1 MQRVFLALAVLVSLV
16 GSEATAQGTIRGVL
30 YDSLLTSKPVADAEV
45 VLLGANRSV
54 KTDSRGRFDIPDVP
68 AGKHAVAFWAP
79 WLDSV
84 ALPAIQQEIEVAAS
98 GSSAIAMLATP
109 SLAAYQLAACG
120 TELAPEM
127 GILIGEVRGPDGAP
141 MPGIGVST
149 RWSETRIGVGQFE
162 RILFAAVDTS
172 NAAGLYVI
180 CGVPVGNEV
189 ALRAIG
195 SGGVGSN
202 EIVIPIPA
210 VVQRRDLAVAPR
222 DLLTRIVGRVLS
234 HSGTPIAAAAVA
246 LVGDSARVARTDD
259 EGKFVLDSVPRRSSQ
274 IVARALGHIPR
285 MATVELSD
293 AVSDVDD
300 IQLER
305 IPQELSAVM
314 VDGEPLTAGRLAF
327 MTRRERGLGSF
338 IDDETMSR
346 MANKNSTLVAALV
359 PRTTIRQTRQGPM
372 ILLRRGSDF
381 CRPRFFIDGYDNGD
395 ITADEEGSVMNRAK
409 RIEIYTANAAPP
421 QFNDFDGCGAV
432 VIWTR

>member
-1 MQRVFLALAVLVSLV
+1 MQRSLLLLAALVTLV
-16 GSEATAQGTIRGVL
+16 AGEATAQGTIRGIL
-30 YDSLLTSKPVADAEV
+30 FDSLLTNKPVAGAEI
-45 VLLGANRSV
+45 VLLGANRRV
-54 KTDSRGRFDIPDVP
+54 KTDDRGRFDIDEVP
-68 AGKHAVAFWAP
+68 AGKHTIAFWAP

-84 ALPAIQQEIEVAAS
+84 ALPAIQHEIEVAS
-98 GSSAIAMLATP
+98 GSSAIAMLGTP
-109 SLAAYQLAACG
+109 SLRAYQLAACG

-127 GILIGEVRGPDGAP
+127 GILLGEVRGPDGVP
-141 MPGIGVST
+141 LPDIGVST
-149 RWSETRIGVGQFE
+149 RWSETLIGVGQFE
-162 RILFAAVDTS
+162 RILFASVDTS

-195 SGGVGSN
+195 SAGVGSN
-202 EIVIPIPA
+202 EIVIPVPA

-222 DLLTRIVGRVLS
+222 DLLSRIVGRVLS
-234 HSGTPIAAAAVA
+234 PNGTPIAAAAVA
-246 LVGDSARVARTDD
+246 LIGDSARVTRTDE

-274 IVARALGHIPR
+274 IVARALGHIPL
-285 MATVELSD
+285 MATVELYD

-314 VDGEPLTAGRLAF
+314 VEGEAMTAGRLSF
-327 MTRRERGLGSF
+327 MTRKERGRGTF
-338 IDDETMSR
+338 IDDEAMSR
-346 MANKNSTLVAALV
+346 MPNKNSTLVAALA
-359 PRTTIRQTRQGPM
+359 PRTTIQQTRQGPM
-372 ILLRRGSDF
+372 ILLRRGSGF

-395 ITADEEGSVMNRAK
+395 ISADEESGVMNRAK
-409 RIEIYTANAAPP
+409 RVEIYTANDAPP